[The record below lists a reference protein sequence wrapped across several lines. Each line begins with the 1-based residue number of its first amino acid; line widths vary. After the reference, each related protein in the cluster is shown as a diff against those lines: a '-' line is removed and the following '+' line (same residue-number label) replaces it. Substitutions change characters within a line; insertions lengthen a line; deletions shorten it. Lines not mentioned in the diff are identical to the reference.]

1 MTINR
6 KGLHVWAAHKTA
18 SARRSNAIA
27 SPLKK
32 DFRHR
37 KADEEKRREFLEV
50 KSVYEERLH
59 PFVYIDE
66 SGTAMRHAGKNAQG
80 YPDGA
85 RHKPALS
92 VPYVAP
98 CHLLSPPLIAAWTE
112 LFFIHG
118 QQKYCC
124 RSCLRAA

>member
-1 MTINR
+1 MILMVTVFLLFNYISM
-6 KGLHVWAAHKTA
+6 KAASEKT
-18 SARRSNAIA
+18 
-27 SPLKK
+27 SPVL
-32 DFRHR
+32 
-37 KADEEKRREFLEV
+37 A
-50 KSVYEERLH
+50 
-59 PFVYIDE
+59 
-66 SGTAMRHAGKNAQG
+66 AMHHAGKNAQG